1 MSPLT
6 SNLQALGLEMPSMAY
21 ILGAIVFGM
30 LGLWAYY
37 RGKHAGKPMVRWLGV
52 ALMLY
57 PYAVDATWLLY
68 VLGIGLTA
76 AIVWADRQDQP

>member
-1 MSPLT
+1 MSQLT
-6 SNLQALGLEMPSMAY
+6 ANMQALGLEMPSMAY

-37 RGKHAGKPMVRWLGV
+37 RGKHTGKPIVRWLGV

-68 VLGIGLTA
+68 LLGIGLTA
-76 AIVWADRQDQP
+76 AIVWADQQDQP